1 MQQAKTFYLR
11 EIKAVKLK
19 LKDYENEKNLLN
31 IEEKKYFEKIKVGFR
46 WFCLLFGAYVS
57 ESRFC

>member
-31 IEEKKYFEKIKVGFR
+31 IEEKKYYEKIKVGFCQ
-46 WFCLLFGAYVS
+46 FFIIFHV
-57 ESRFC
+57 